1 MFRAA
6 KDEMNNLNAA
16 MFAFRV
22 NLDWQ
27 EVYKHLLENLRNLQA
42 SGDYERALERYE
54 ALKDQKNP
62 DMANT

>member
-1 MFRAA
+1 
-6 KDEMNNLNAA
+6 MNNLNAA

-27 EVYKHLLENLRNLQA
+27 EVYKHLLENLRVLQA

-54 ALKDQKNP
+54 TLRNAEKPEKP
-62 DMANT
+62 GHGK

>member
-1 MFRAA
+1 
-6 KDEMNNLNAA
+6 

-27 EVYKHLLENLRNLQA
+27 EVYKHLLENLRVLQA

-54 ALKDQKNP
+54 TLRNAEKPEKP
-62 DMANT
+62 GHGK

>member
-1 MFRAA
+1 
-6 KDEMNNLNAA
+6 

-27 EVYKHLLENLRNLQA
+27 EVYKHLLENLRVLQA

-54 ALKDQKNP
+54 TLKSQKSL
-62 DMANT
+62 DMANTKT